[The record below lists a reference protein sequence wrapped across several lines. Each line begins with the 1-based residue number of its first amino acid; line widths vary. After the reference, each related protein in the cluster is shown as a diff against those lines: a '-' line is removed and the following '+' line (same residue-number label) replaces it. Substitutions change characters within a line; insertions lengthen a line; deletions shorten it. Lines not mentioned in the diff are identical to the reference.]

1 MRGDFDWQANSN
13 GRKYLSAA
21 IKLTL
26 VFGNGKA
33 AEAAELKEMK
43 NQKERN
49 IKLLYHIGL

>member
-49 IKLLYHIGL
+49 IKL